1 MAMSE
6 GFTPPDIKKNIGVLS
21 TSKSGWN
28 LELNFV
34 SWGGRPAKY
43 DIRSW
48 DSEHQKMGK
57 GVTFKKDELCALKNL
72 LNGMEE
78 LS

>member
-34 SWGGRPAKY
+34 SW
-43 DIRSW
+43 
-48 DSEHQKMGK
+48 
-57 GVTFKKDELCALKNL
+57 
-72 LNGMEE
+72 
-78 LS
+78 

>member
-6 GFTPPDIKKNIGVLS
+6 GFTSSDIKKNIGVLS

-34 SWGGRPAKY
+34 SWG
-43 DIRSW
+43 RS
-48 DSEHQKMGK
+48 SCKVRHTFLGFRASKNGK
-57 GVTFKKDELCALKNL
+57 RRNIHKR
-72 LNGMEE
+72 
-78 LS
+78 